1 MTIEPRAGLAV
12 TAPAAARPAGLRAT
26 ALRRLRRDPA
36 SIFAACLLLL
46 LVLAALIGGP
56 LAATLTGHSPIAQY
70 PNALHSDGLP
80 IGFMSRTLNATGTA
94 TDPNGSLFILGADQL
109 GRDQLVRVLY
119 GARISLLVATSATAL
134 ALIIGVSLGLLAG
147 YLGGWVDAIVSRMT
161 ETAMAFPNVLL
172 GVGLAI
178 VIGPGLL
185 NVVIIIS
192 LFTWYYPARIVRGTT
207 VATKKMTFVAA
218 ARALG
223 ARPRRLLV
231 VHLLPQV
238 GGPLLVYATSIIANN
253 IIFEAG
259 LSYLGV
265 GVPPPTPS
273 WGQMLSDAVTSGM
286 YQNDIGLALVPGLAL
301 VVTMLA
307 FNLLGDGIRDALDP
321 KGRR

>member
-1 MTIEPRAGLAV
+1 MTIDNRVDLGV
-12 TAPAAARPAGLRAT
+12 SQSVRPAGLRAT

-46 LVLAALIGGP
+46 LTFAALIGAP
-56 LAATLTGHSPIAQY
+56 LAAKLTGHSPIQQY
-70 PNALHSDGLP
+70 PDALYRDGEP
-80 IGFMSRTLNATGTA
+80 IGIMSRLLNAAGTA
-94 TDPNGSLFILGADQL
+94 QDPHGSLFILGADQL
-109 GRDQLVRVLY
+109 GRDQFVRVLY

-134 ALIIGVSLGLLAG
+134 ALVIGVSLGLLAG

-172 GVGLAI
+172 AVGLAV

-185 NVVIIIS
+185 NVVIIIA
-192 LFTWYYPARIVRGTT
+192 LFTWYYPARIVRSTT
-207 VATKKMTFVAA
+207 AATTKMTFVAA
-218 ARALG
+218 ARAVG
-223 ARPRRLLV
+223 ARPRRLLT

-238 GGPLLVYATSIIANN
+238 WGPLLVYATSIIAAN

-286 YQNDIGLALVPGLAL
+286 YQTNISLALVPGLAL

>member
-1 MTIEPRAGLAV
+1 MTIDPRAELAV
-12 TAPAAARPAGLRAT
+12 DEQAAVQAAARPAGLRTT

-56 LAATLTGHSPIAQY
+56 LAAKLTGHSPIAQY
-70 PNALHSDGLP
+70 PDALHADGLP
-80 IGFMSRTLNATGTA
+80 IGFFSRTLNATGTA
-94 TDPNGSLFILGADQL
+94 TNPHGSLFILGADQL

-192 LFTWYYPARIVRGTT
+192 LFTWYYPARIVRSTT
-207 VATKKMTFVAA
+207 AA
-218 ARALG
+218 GRALG
-223 ARPRRLLV
+223 ARPRRLLL

-238 GGPLLVYATSIIANN
+238 WGPLLVYATSIIANN

-286 YQNDIGLALVPGLAL
+286 YQTDIGLALVPGVAL
-301 VVTMLA
+301 VMTMLA

>member
-1 MTIEPRAGLAV
+1 MTIDNRVELGAGQPVSVRA
-12 TAPAAARPAGLRAT
+12 AGWRKT
-26 ALRRLRRDPA
+26 ALRRLRRDPV
-36 SIFAACLLLL
+36 SVFAACLLLV
-46 LVLAALIGGP
+46 LVLAAVIGAP
-56 LAATLTGHSPIAQY
+56 LAATLTGHSPIQQY
-70 PNALHSDGLP
+70 PNALYRDGEP
-80 IGFMSRTLNATGTA
+80 IGVMSRTLNAAQTA
-94 TDPNGSLFILGADQL
+94 QNPHGSLFILGADQL
-109 GRDQLVRVLY
+109 GRDQFVRVLY

-147 YLGGWVDAIVSRMT
+147 YLGGWVDAVVTRMT

-185 NVVIIIS
+185 NVVIISS
-192 LFTWYYPARIVRGTT
+192 LFTWYYPARIVRSTT

-223 ARPRRLLV
+223 ARPRRLLL

-238 GGPLLVYATSIIANN
+238 WGPLLVYATSIIANN

-286 YQNDIGLALVPGLAL
+286 YQTDIGLALVPGLAL
-301 VVTMLA
+301 IMTMLA

>member
-1 MTIEPRAGLAV
+1 MTIDVGVGAV
-12 TAPAAARPAGLRAT
+12 PPTAVRPAGLRAT

-36 SIFAACLLLL
+36 AIFASCLLLL

-56 LAATLTGHSPIAQY
+56 LAATITGHSPIQQY
-70 PNALHSDGLP
+70 PNALYRDGLP
-80 IGFMSRTLNATGTA
+80 IGFMSRTLNV
-94 TDPNGSLFILGADQL
+94 TDTTQNVHGSLFILGADQL

-134 ALIIGVSLGLLAG
+134 AVIIGVSLGLLAG
-147 YLGGWVDAIVSRMT
+147 YVGGWVDAVISRMT

-172 GVGLAI
+172 AVGLAV

-185 NVVIIIS
+185 NVVIIIA
-192 LFTWYYPARIVRGTT
+192 LFTWYYPCRIVRGAT

-223 ARPRRLLV
+223 ARPSRVLL

-238 GGPLLVYATSIIANN
+238 WGPLLVYATSIIANN

-286 YQNDIGLALVPGLAL
+286 YQTDIALALVPGLAL
-301 VVTMLA
+301 VITMLA

-321 KGRR
+321 KARR

>member
-1 MTIEPRAGLAV
+1 MTIDNRAELG
-12 TAPAAARPAGLRAT
+12 TSQPASPRPAGLRKT

-36 SIFAACLLLL
+36 SVFAACLLVL
-46 LVLAALIGGP
+46 LVFAAVIGAP
-56 LAATLTGHSPIAQY
+56 LAAHLTGHSPIEQF
-70 PNALHSDGLP
+70 PNALYSDGEP
-80 IGFMSRTLNATGTA
+80 IGFMSRTLNAAGTA
-94 TDPNGSLFILGADQL
+94 QDPHGSLFILGADQL

-134 ALIIGVSLGLLAG
+134 ALVIGVSLGLMGG

-172 GVGLAI
+172 GVGLAV

-185 NVVIIIS
+185 NVVIIIA
-192 LFTWYYPARIVRGTT
+192 LFTWYYPARIVRSATVSTT
-207 VATKKMTFVAA
+207 KMTFVAA
-218 ARALG
+218 ARAVG
-223 ARPRRLLV
+223 ARPRRLLT

-238 GGPLLVYATSIIANN
+238 WGPLLVYATSIIAAN

-273 WGQMLSDAVTSGM
+273 WGGMLSDAVTSGM
-286 YQNDIGLALVPGLAL
+286 YQTDIGLALVPGLAL
-301 VVTMLA
+301 VITMLA

-321 KGRR
+321 RRGR

>member
-1 MTIEPRAGLAV
+1 MTIDNRVELGAGQ
-12 TAPAAARPAGLRAT
+12 PAGPRPAGLRVT

-36 SIFAACLLLL
+36 SVFAACLLLL
-46 LVLAALIGGP
+46 LIFAAVIGAP
-56 LAATLTGHSPIAQY
+56 LAAKLTGHSPTEQF
-70 PNALHSDGLP
+70 PNALYSDGEP
-80 IGFMSRTLNATGTA
+80 IGFMSRTLNAAGTA
-94 TDPNGSLFILGADQL
+94 EDPHGSLFILGADQL

-134 ALIIGVSLGLLAG
+134 ALVIGVSLGLMAG

-172 GVGLAI
+172 GVGLAV

-185 NVVIIIS
+185 NVVIIIA
-192 LFTWYYPARIVRGTT
+192 LFTWYYPARIVRSATVSTT
-207 VATKKMTFVAA
+207 KMTFVAA
-218 ARALG
+218 ARAVG
-223 ARPRRLLV
+223 ARPRRLLT

-238 GGPLLVYATSIIANN
+238 WGPLLVYATSIIAAN

-273 WGQMLSDAVTSGM
+273 WGGMLSDAVTSGM
-286 YQNDIGLALVPGLAL
+286 YQTDIGLALVPGLAL
-301 VVTMLA
+301 VITMLA

-321 KGRR
+321 RRGR